1 MKLNIRN
8 TIIFL
13 MFGIYPI
20 IPQYFGIM
28 GISAFK
34 LMCLGIVLF
43 ACIFLG
49 ISRILVTSC
58 WHIQIA
64 FGIWLIIMFIN
75 SILSRSIIEYVYE
88 VLCYYLVGFVII
100 KCLNT
105 RKRFLCAIDLLII
118 GAVVASVIGIVESI
132 TGFNCFNLLNTM
144 GAQITLQP
152 LRFGF
157 RRIISFTYQTISF
170 CNYCMFALGL
180 IVYRSS
186 VCNKGNER
194 KQKYGIAYCIV
205 FIAALLT
212 LSRSILIC
220 ILISQFILL
229 CLCGYKVLIKKIL
242 IIITGGILVVT
253 ICSIAFPEIINTLR
267 NIMYMLLAV
276 FNDNY
281 AAMLGNID
289 GTGSGD
295 RKELLKW
302 VWKSMD
308 NKWIGMGGSA
318 EFTYSLT
325 EHSGIYSYIR
335 TKTSIENQ
343 YLNLLYH
350 YGIIG
355 LISAIWVYIQLL
367 IKSVIQA
374 VKNSSKWEGRIS
386 YPKMLAVI
394 LGTYYIS
401 FFGVHQIDEKRIFF
415 CLIFLLIAYCN
426 NKAYI
431 TEYEE

>member
-13 MFGIYPI
+13 VFGIYPI

-43 ACIFLG
+43 ACVALG
-49 ISRILVTSC
+49 ISKSVATSC
-58 WHIQIA
+58 RNIQIA

-75 SILSRSIIEYVYE
+75 AILFKGVVEYFYE
-88 VLCYYLVGFVII
+88 ILCYYLVGFVII

-105 RKRFLCAIDLLII
+105 RKRFLRAVDLLII
-118 GAVVASVIGIVESI
+118 GAVVASIIGIVESI
-132 TGFNCFNLLNTM
+132 TGFNVFHLLNNM

-180 IVYRSS
+180 IVYRIS
-186 VCNKGNER
+186 VCSKGNER
-194 KQKYGIAYCIV
+194 KQKYGIAYGFV

-220 ILISQFILL
+220 IIISQLILL
-229 CLCGYKVLIKKIL
+229 YLCGYKVLLKKLL
-242 IIITGGILVVT
+242 IITSVGMLAVI
-253 ICSIAFPEIINTLR
+253 ICSIVLPEIL
-267 NIMYMLLAV
+267 NILQNVAYMLLAV
-276 FNDNY
+276 FDDNY
-281 AAMLGNID
+281 AAMLGNVD
-289 GTGSGD
+289 GTG
-295 RKELLKW
+295 W
-302 VWKSMD
+302 VWESID

-318 EFTYSLT
+318 EFAYSLT
-325 EHSGIYSYIR
+325 ERSGIYSYIR

-355 LISAIWVYIQLL
+355 LISMIWVYIQVF
-367 IKSVIQA
+367 IKSIIQA
-374 VKNSSKWEGRIS
+374 VKNPSEWEGRIS
-386 YPKMLAVI
+386 FPKMLVVI

-415 CLIFLLIAYCN
+415 CLIFNSI
-426 NKAYI
+426 
-431 TEYEE
+431 

>member
-49 ISRILVTSC
+49 ISRTLVTSC

-205 FIAALLT
+205 FIVALLT

-308 NKWIGMGGSA
+308 NKWIGMG
-318 EFTYSLT
+318 EVQNSLIHLQNIL
-325 EHSGIYSYIR
+325 EYIHILEP
-335 TKTSIENQ
+335 KQVLKISI
-343 YLNLLYH
+343 
-350 YGIIG
+350 
-355 LISAIWVYIQLL
+355 
-367 IKSVIQA
+367 
-374 VKNSSKWEGRIS
+374 
-386 YPKMLAVI
+386 
-394 LGTYYIS
+394 
-401 FFGVHQIDEKRIFF
+401 
-415 CLIFLLIAYCN
+415 
-426 NKAYI
+426 
-431 TEYEE
+431 

>member
-43 ACIFLG
+43 AYVFFG
-49 ISRILVTSC
+49 ISKSVATSC
-58 WHIQIA
+58 RNIQIA
-64 FGIWLIIMFIN
+64 FGIWLIIMLVN
-75 SILSRSIIEYVYE
+75 AILFKGIVEYFYE

-105 RKRFLCAIDLLII
+105 RKRFLCAVDLLII
-118 GAVVASVIGIVESI
+118 GAVVASIIGIVESI
-132 TGFNCFNLLNTM
+132 TGFNCFHLLNTL

-180 IVYRSS
+180 IVYRIG
-186 VCNKGNER
+186 VCDKENDR
-194 KQKYGIAYCIV
+194 KQKYCIAYCIV
-205 FIAALLT
+205 FVAALLT

-220 ILISQFILL
+220 IIISQLIFLY
-229 CLCGYKVLIKKIL
+229 LCGYKVLLKKIL
-242 IIITGGILVVT
+242 IITSVGILAVI
-253 ICSIAFPEIINTLR
+253 ICSIVLPEIL
-267 NIMYMLLAV
+267 NILQNVAYMLLAV
-276 FNDNY
+276 FDDNY
-281 AAMLGNID
+281 VAMLGNVD

-302 VWKSMD
+302 VWESID

-318 EFTYSLT
+318 EFAYSLT

-355 LISAIWVYIQLL
+355 LISMIWVYIQLFA
-367 IKSVIQA
+367 KSVIQA
-374 VKNSSKWEGRIS
+374 VKSPSEWEGRIS
-386 YPKMLAVI
+386 FPKMLAVI

-426 NKAYI
+426 NKAYL
-431 TEYEE
+431 TAYE

>member
-49 ISRILVTSC
+49 ISRNTCYFMLAHSKLLLE
-58 WHIQIA
+58 
-64 FGIWLIIMFIN
+64 FGFIIMFIN

-281 AAMLGNID
+281 AANAMGILM
-289 GTGSGD
+289 D
-295 RKELLKW
+295 RKW
-302 VWKSMD
+302 
-308 NKWIGMGGSA
+308 G
-318 EFTYSLT
+318 
-325 EHSGIYSYIR
+325 
-335 TKTSIENQ
+335 
-343 YLNLLYH
+343 
-350 YGIIG
+350 
-355 LISAIWVYIQLL
+355 
-367 IKSVIQA
+367 
-374 VKNSSKWEGRIS
+374 
-386 YPKMLAVI
+386 
-394 LGTYYIS
+394 
-401 FFGVHQIDEKRIFF
+401 
-415 CLIFLLIAYCN
+415 
-426 NKAYI
+426 
-431 TEYEE
+431 

>member
-1 MKLNIRN
+1 MTCPILNKRKIGEENTSGYIVQNKNDSIRLKSTSGAAVN
-8 TIIFL
+8 AIAEYVISCGGVVFGCEFSDDRVCRHTMATDISDLGKFQGSKYVQSELGDCFKSIKEQLDADKKVLFIGMPCQVAGLESYIKRNKENLYLMDLACHGVPSPGVFKDFIQFLEHKYKGKISNFVFRDKTYGYSATNIKVYFANGKTIDCRNDIKTFTRL
-13 MFGIYPI
+13 MFKGITLRPSCYEC
-20 IPQYFGIM
+20 
-28 GISAFK
+28 AFK
-34 LMCLGIVLF
+34 TKHRVSDIT
-43 ACIFLG
+43 IFDCA
-49 ISRILVTSC
+49 LV
-58 WHIQIA
+58 
-64 FGIWLIIMFIN
+64 
-75 SILSRSIIEYVYE
+75 
-88 VLCYYLVGFVII
+88 
-100 KCLNT
+100 
-105 RKRFLCAIDLLII
+105 
-118 GAVVASVIGIVESI
+118 
-132 TGFNCFNLLNTM
+132 
-144 GAQITLQP
+144 
-152 LRFGF
+152 
-157 RRIISFTYQTISF
+157 
-170 CNYCMFALGL
+170 
-180 IVYRSS
+180 
-186 VCNKGNER
+186 
-194 KQKYGIAYCIV
+194 
-205 FIAALLT
+205 
-212 LSRSILIC
+212 
-220 ILISQFILL
+220 
-229 CLCGYKVLIKKIL
+229 
-242 IIITGGILVVT
+242 
-253 ICSIAFPEIINTLR
+253 
-267 NIMYMLLAV
+267 
-276 FNDNY
+276 
-281 AAMLGNID
+281 GNID

>member
-1 MKLNIRN
+1 M
-8 TIIFL
+8 
-13 MFGIYPI
+13 
-20 IPQYFGIM
+20 
-28 GISAFK
+28 
-34 LMCLGIVLF
+34 
-43 ACIFLG
+43 
-49 ISRILVTSC
+49 
-58 WHIQIA
+58 
-64 FGIWLIIMFIN
+64 
-75 SILSRSIIEYVYE
+75 
-88 VLCYYLVGFVII
+88 
-100 KCLNT
+100 NT

>member
-1 MKLNIRN
+1 MKKVC
-8 TIIFL
+8 
-13 MFGIYPI
+13 M
-20 IPQYFGIM
+20 
-28 GISAFK
+28 
-34 LMCLGIVLF
+34 IVP
-43 ACIFLG
+43 
-49 ISRILVTSC
+49 
-58 WHIQIA
+58 
-64 FGIWLIIMFIN
+64 N
-75 SILSRSIIEYVYE
+75 
-88 VLCYYLVGFVII
+88 
-100 KCLNT
+100 
-105 RKRFLCAIDLLII
+105 
-118 GAVVASVIGIVESI
+118 
-132 TGFNCFNLLNTM
+132 
-144 GAQITLQP
+144 
-152 LRFGF
+152 
-157 RRIISFTYQTISF
+157 
-170 CNYCMFALGL
+170 
-180 IVYRSS
+180 
-186 VCNKGNER
+186 
-194 KQKYGIAYCIV
+194 
-205 FIAALLT
+205 
-212 LSRSILIC
+212 
-220 ILISQFILL
+220 
-229 CLCGYKVLIKKIL
+229 
-242 IIITGGILVVT
+242 
-253 ICSIAFPEIINTLR
+253 
-267 NIMYMLLAV
+267 MLLAV

>member
-13 MFGIYPI
+13 VFGIYPI

-43 ACIFLG
+43 ACVALG
-49 ISRILVTSC
+49 ISKSVATSC
-58 WHIQIA
+58 RNIQIA

-75 SILSRSIIEYVYE
+75 AILFKGVVEYFYE
-88 VLCYYLVGFVII
+88 ILCYYLVGFVII

-105 RKRFLCAIDLLII
+105 RKRFLRAVDLLII
-118 GAVVASVIGIVESI
+118 GAVVASIIGIVESI
-132 TGFNCFNLLNTM
+132 TGFNVFHLLNNM

-180 IVYRSS
+180 IVYRIS
-186 VCNKGNER
+186 VCSKGNER
-194 KQKYGIAYCIV
+194 KQKYGIAYGFV

-220 ILISQFILL
+220 IIISQLILL
-229 CLCGYKVLIKKIL
+229 YLCGYKVLLKKLL
-242 IIITGGILVVT
+242 IIISVGMLAVI
-253 ICSIAFPEIINTLR
+253 ICSIVLPEIL
-267 NIMYMLLAV
+267 NILQNVAYMLLAV
-276 FNDNY
+276 FDDNY
-281 AAMLGNID
+281 AAMLGNVD

-302 VWKSMD
+302 VWESID

-318 EFTYSLT
+318 EFAYSLT
-325 EHSGIYSYIR
+325 ERSGIYSYIR

-355 LISAIWVYIQLL
+355 LISMIWVYIQVF
-367 IKSVIQA
+367 IKSIIQA
-374 VKNSSKWEGRIS
+374 VKNPSEWEGRIS
-386 YPKMLAVI
+386 FPKMLVVI

-426 NKAYI
+426 NKAYL
-431 TEYEE
+431 TAYE

>member
-1 MKLNIRN
+1 MKLNVRN

-13 MFGIYPI
+13 GFCIYPI
-20 IPQYFGIM
+20 IPQYFGII

-34 LMCLGIVLF
+34 LMCLWIVLF
-43 ACIFLG
+43 ASVFFG
-49 ISRILVTSC
+49 ISRSVATSC
-58 WHIQIA
+58 RNIQIA

-75 SILSRSIIEYVYE
+75 AILFKCIIEYFYE
-88 VLCYYLVGFVII
+88 VLCYYLVGGVII

-105 RKRFLCAIDLLII
+105 RKQFIRAVDLLII
-118 GAVVASVIGIVESI
+118 GAVVASIIGIMESI
-132 TGFNCFNLLNTM
+132 TGFNGFHLLNTM

-180 IVYRSS
+180 IVYRIS
-186 VCNKGNER
+186 VCSKENER
-194 KQKYGIAYCIV
+194 KQKYGIAYAIV

-220 ILISQFILL
+220 IIISQLILL
-229 CLCGYKVLIKKIL
+229 YLCGYKVLLKRIL
-242 IIITGGILVVT
+242 IITTVGMLTVI
-253 ICSIAFPEIINTLR
+253 ICSMVLPEIVNVLQ
-267 NIMYMLLAV
+267 NIAYMLLAV
-276 FNDNY
+276 FDDNY
-281 AAMLGNID
+281 ATMLGNID

-295 RKELLKW
+295 RIELLKW
-302 VWKSMD
+302 VWESID
-308 NKWIGMGGSA
+308 NKWIGMGGST
-318 EFTYSLT
+318 EFAYSLT

-355 LISAIWVYIQLL
+355 LISMIWVYIQLF
-367 IKSVIQA
+367 IKSIIQA
-374 VKNSSKWEGRIS
+374 VKNPSEWEGRIS
-386 YPKMLAVI
+386 FPKMLVVI

-426 NKAYI
+426 NKAYL
-431 TEYEE
+431 TAYE